1 MKFAWLACA
10 TFFCAAVAAQ
20 PVPAPPAF
28 RAKASV
34 LLDFESGQVITGTN
48 TEAPVEPASLTKLMT
63 LYIAFDQMR
72 TGKLKL
78 SDEVLVS
85 EHAWRSEGSRSFMEV
100 GKRVPVDALVHGII
114 IQSGNDASIALAEHI
129 AGTETVFADLMNR
142 YATRLGLTH
151 SHFTNATGLPDP
163 ALHTSA
169 LDVARLSRALIR
181 DFPDQYPWFA
191 LKEYSYNNILQH
203 NRNRLLWRDPSV
215 DGLKTGHTE
224 SAGYSLAASSMR
236 DGRRLIAVVIGTE
249 SEANRADACLALLNY
264 GFSFY
269 ETVTAVAAQ
278 SPVTVIR
285 PWKGTEIELALG
297 VRESLRVTVPRGQA
311 ARIQVTPDAPGQVF
325 APVSAGQ
332 ELGRVTVSLDGKVLR
347 QAPLLALAA
356 LPEGGLWRR
365 WSDEV
370 RLILGL
376 SP

>member
-10 TFFCAAVAAQ
+10 TFFCASVAAQ
-20 PVPAPPAF
+20 PVPAPPIF
-28 RAKASV
+28 RAKATV
-34 LLDFESGQVITGTN
+34 LLDFESGQLITGTN
-48 TEAPVEPASLTKLMT
+48 AELPVEPASLTKLMT
-63 LYIAFDQMR
+63 LYIAFDQLR
-72 TGKLKL
+72 TGKLQL
-78 SDEVLVS
+78 TDEVLVS

-129 AGTETVFADLMNR
+129 AGTEAVFADLMNR

-151 SHFTNATGLPDP
+151 SHFVNATGLPDP

-169 LDVARLSRALIR
+169 LDVARLSLALIR
-181 DFPDQYPWFA
+181 DFPDRYPWFGV
-191 LKEYSYNNILQH
+191 KEFSYNNILQH

-224 SAGYSLAASSMR
+224 SAGFSLAASALR

-249 SEANRADACLALLNY
+249 SETIRADACLALLNY

-269 ETVTAVAAQ
+269 ETVTAIAAGT
-278 SPVTVIR
+278 PVTTIR

-297 VRESLRVTVPRGQA
+297 VREPLRVTVPRGQA
-311 ARIQVTPDAPGQVF
+311 ARIQVTPEFPGQVF

-332 ELGRVTVSLDGKVLR
+332 ALGRVTASLDGKVLR
-347 QAPLLALAA
+347 QAPLLALAE
-356 LPEGGLWRR
+356 LPEGGWWRR

-370 RLILGL
+370 RLMIGE
-376 SP
+376 SR